1 MSAPLAHMDDLQQVE
16 FAEVLV
22 RLQGLIGAE
31 VKATFNFYGRF
42 FGAGIEG
49 RLDRVET
56 LPPDNVAITIVL
68 DERQGF
74 FLDPAEAD
82 VSVGRGGEDDAEWL
96 EFRLAFGAS
105 LALEPSL
112 AAAG

>member
-1 MSAPLAHMDDLQQVE
+1 MSTPLAHMDDLQQVE

-42 FGAGIEG
+42 FGCGIEG

-56 LPPDNVAITIVL
+56 LPPDNVAISLVL
-68 DERQGF
+68 NERQGF
-74 FLDPAEAD
+74 FLDPTEVEAF
-82 VSVGRGGEDDAEWL
+82 VERGGDDEAEWL
-96 EFRLAFGAS
+96 EFRMAFGAS
-105 LALEPSL
+105 LVLERSMGS
-112 AAAG
+112 AA